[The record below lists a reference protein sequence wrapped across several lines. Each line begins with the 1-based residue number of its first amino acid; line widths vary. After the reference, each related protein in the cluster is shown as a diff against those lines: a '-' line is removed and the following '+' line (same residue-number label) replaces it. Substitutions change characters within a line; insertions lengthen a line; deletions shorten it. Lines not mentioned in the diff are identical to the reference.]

1 MCGLLVQTATLRVAT
16 GQHQE
21 HVFLVTSATLLTMLQ
36 IELHLENLVCIYIYL
51 YSSVL
56 LVAKLLSYVL
66 GPAHTSNSHS
76 CTTLE
81 GFSPLSHC
89 ALISSKFVDV
99 GQFYTGVSC
108 VWLRADL

>member
-36 IELHLENLVCIYIYL
+36 IELHLENLVCIYL

-56 LVAKLLSYVL
+56 LVARLSSCVL

-81 GFSPLSHC
+81 GFSPLSHS

-99 GQFYTGVSC
+99 GQFYSGVSC
-108 VWLRADL
+108 VWLWADL